1 MNDDFA
7 TTWSAYVR
15 RHLDAYPGITTE
27 QVGDAIDASA
37 TMVGNWIAARGFKQ
51 ASADKVVAFWRE
63 FGGDSTLPEAMAAAG
78 YASVEEFDTVVRTK
92 PDLDMVE
99 PDELLDWMRRRIET
113 PPFSRGDEHEG
124 GDEDG
129 KPA

>member
-78 YASVEEFDTVVRTK
+78 AVWLGGLAVLSQRVADSPTPGLVVGA
-92 PDLDMVE
+92 VSIAGAVI
-99 PDELLDWMRRRIET
+99 WARRL
-113 PPFSRGDEHEG
+113 
-124 GDEDG
+124 
-129 KPA
+129 